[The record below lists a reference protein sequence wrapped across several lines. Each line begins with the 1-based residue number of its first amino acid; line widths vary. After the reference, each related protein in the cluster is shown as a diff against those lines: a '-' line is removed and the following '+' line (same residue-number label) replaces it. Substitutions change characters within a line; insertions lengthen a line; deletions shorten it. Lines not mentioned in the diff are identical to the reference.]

1 VIDVFLDL
9 SPEGLLRGFRALGH
23 AEGAVGSNI
32 ACAAVTTL
40 LRTAARLCAERG
52 IVEDGEASGPGEMR
66 VVLSRRAEG
75 VSSGWLGGVTEFLLR
90 GLGDLQGEYPG
101 EVAMRI
107 AQDGRSLQ

>member
-1 VIDVFLDL
+1 M
-9 SPEGLLRGFRALGH
+9 
-23 AEGAVGSNI
+23 GSNI

-52 IVEDGEASGPGEMR
+52 IVEDGDANGPGEMR
-66 VVLSRRAEG
+66 VVLSRREDG

-101 EVAMRI
+101 EVIMRI
-107 AQDGRSLQ
+107 AQDGRSSQ